1 MVQLNPRKMANIFMT
16 GAAVMLM
23 YKIYTFLTKC
33 VARSSVFWSQK
44 DTEDMCFDCVCE
56 YLEHAH
62 RWLRWFILCSEK
74 LLPAPRHRKIQ
85 QGFKQALTTSP
96 HKSHYSA

>member
-44 DTEDMCFDCVCE
+44 DTEGVCE

-85 QGFKQALTTSP
+85 QALKQALTT
-96 HKSHYSA
+96 